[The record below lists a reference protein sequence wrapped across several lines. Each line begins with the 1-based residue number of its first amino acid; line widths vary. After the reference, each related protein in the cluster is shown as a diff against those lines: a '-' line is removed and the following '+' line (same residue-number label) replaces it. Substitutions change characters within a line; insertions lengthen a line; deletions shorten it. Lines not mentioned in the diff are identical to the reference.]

1 MTSAARLLRHG
12 FLTLVAGFMVLP
24 VAIVAGVSLNRQPL
38 MTFPPRQPG
47 LRWYAAFLAD
57 DGWRDALMTSL
68 AIGVAVAV
76 LCIALALPIA
86 FSAWRRQTW
95 LTRLVSALAAMPLM
109 LPAVVLAV
117 VFMVFWRAVG
127 HPGHVENTVLSQAI
141 VFLPMPLAII
151 TLGFGTIPRSIVE
164 AARTLGARERDIFST
179 IVLPVVWPYLCSA
192 GVFVFISSI
201 NEYIIAYMTSGFTVT
216 TLPIKVFDSLR
227 MGFQPTMCVGAVL
240 FMLLGVVCFG
250 AIGACGNL
258 PNLMGGRE

>member
-1 MTSAARLLRHG
+1 MTSAALFLRRG
-12 FLTLVAGFMVLP
+12 FLTLVAAFMVLP
-24 VAIVAGVSLNRQPL
+24 IAIVAGVSLNRQPL

-47 LRWYAAFLAD
+47 LRWYGTFLAD
-57 DGWRDALMTSL
+57 HGWRNALAASL
-68 AIGVAVAV
+68 AIGAAVAV
-76 LCIALALPIA
+76 LCVALALPIA
-86 FSAWRRQTW
+86 FSAWKRSTW

-117 VFMVFWRAVG
+117 VFMVFWRATG
-127 HPGHVENTVLSQAI
+127 HAGHVENTILSQAI

-151 TLGFGTIPRSIVE
+151 TLGFGTIPDSIVE

-179 IVLPVVWPYLCSA
+179 IVLPVIWPYLCSA

-201 NEYIIAYMTSGFTVT
+201 NEYIIAYMTSGFAVT

-240 FMLLGVVCFG
+240 FMLVGLVCFG
-250 AIGACGNL
+250 AIGAFGNL
-258 PNLMGGRE
+258 PKLMGGRE